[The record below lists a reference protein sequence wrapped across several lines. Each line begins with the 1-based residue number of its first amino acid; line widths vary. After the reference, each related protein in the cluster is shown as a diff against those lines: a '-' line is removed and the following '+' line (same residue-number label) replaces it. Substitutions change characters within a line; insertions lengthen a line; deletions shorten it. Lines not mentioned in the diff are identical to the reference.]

1 MALVVQ
7 AARGQVGQVVEEQV
21 VEEKEEQGLVQEEQE
36 KEEQGLVQEKEE
48 QEQEQESLHQPPF
61 QVILQNDTKVSCIP
75 HSNPRHHLTK
85 LA

>member
-7 AARGQVGQVVEEQV
+7 AARGQVGQVV
-21 VEEKEEQGLVQEEQE
+21 EEQGLVQEEQE